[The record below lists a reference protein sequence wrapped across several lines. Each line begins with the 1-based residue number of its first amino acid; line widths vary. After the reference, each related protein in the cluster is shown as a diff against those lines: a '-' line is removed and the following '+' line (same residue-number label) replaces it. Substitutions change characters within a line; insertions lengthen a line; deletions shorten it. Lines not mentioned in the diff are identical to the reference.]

1 MHRMIDKCNLMKMGN
16 VLMNMKAVL
25 RKYAGQIG
33 YYACVA
39 LVLAAVALA
48 AERFRNGDEAA
59 QALVLP
65 AVELAEPVP
74 EEKEALFEVPDP
86 MEVMGV
92 YSSQPEWNSIHR
104 QWETHA
110 AVDFVSEDERV
121 YSFSEGVVRTV
132 GKSGLYGGFVEV
144 ETEDYLL
151 RYCSVEPEEG
161 IIPGK
166 LVKKGVEI
174 GSTDNSMPGEGYMG
188 SHLHFE
194 LWKNDNACNIMEECR
209 KNF

>member
-1 MHRMIDKCNLMKMGN
+1 MNLK
-16 VLMNMKAVL
+16 VTL

-48 AERFRNGDEAA
+48 AERFRNGAEVP
-59 QALVLP
+59 QPLVLP
-65 AVELAEPVP
+65 AVELTEPAS
-74 EEKEALFEVPDP
+74 EKREALFEVPTS
-86 MEVMGV
+86 MEVVGD
-92 YSSQPEWNSIHR
+92 YASQPEWNSIHR

-110 AVDFVSEDERV
+110 AVDFMGKDENV
-121 YSFSEGVVRTV
+121 YSFSEGIVKTV
-132 GKSGLYGGFVEV
+132 GESGLYGGFVEI

-151 RYCSVEPEEG
+151 RYCSVEPAEG
-161 IIPGK
+161 IVPGK
-166 LVKKGVEI
+166 PVKKGTEI
-174 GSTDNSMPGEGYMG
+174 GNTDDSMPGEGYMG

-194 LWKNDNACNIMEECR
+194 LWKNDNACNIIEECR